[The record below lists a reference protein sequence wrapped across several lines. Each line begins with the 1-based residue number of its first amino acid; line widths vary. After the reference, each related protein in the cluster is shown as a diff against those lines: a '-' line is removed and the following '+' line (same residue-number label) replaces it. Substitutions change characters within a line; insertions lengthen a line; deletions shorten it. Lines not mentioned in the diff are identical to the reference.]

1 MLSIIKNQRSEYY
14 IVNNK
19 DASVCERFAA
29 SELEKYL
36 YLSTNCP
43 LPIYSDKCDKYGKEI
58 IIGRARGNIKDERL
72 NNLSDEAF
80 IIKEAGDDLIIDGNS
95 F

>member
-1 MLSIIKNQRSEYY
+1 MLEIIKNQRSEYY

-36 YLSTNCP
+36 YLSTTAEGFENKYLFDMWVTTIIFTC
-43 LPIYSDKCDKYGKEI
+43 LICVCAIGLAIFGFLLFKNSDGS
-58 IIGRARGNIKDERL
+58 GL
-72 NNLSDEAF
+72 
-80 IIKEAGDDLIIDGNS
+80 
-95 F
+95 